1 MRTMSCARTRP
12 APSERSSQ
20 VGAGRSFLE
29 SLFHTAEARGAETTP
44 SCLPPSVALIVSEL
58 DSGCETQKE
67 KLASHG
73 ASVPALPKA
82 TLFCSGPSS
91 TRIAQHASPPDLSSS
106 SRRRTLRRG
115 WEGAPGRSQRSPR
128 SNLRF
133 VIRGGARSQLGSVE
147 SSRDARAGRGG
158 RRSGRGAGSEAR
170 PSRNSLP
177 SSHREHVGSR
187 RMSGPPR
194 GRSKHTHRRLRRKSL
209 GGVQHHA
216 RTLHGCVRNVK
227 YWCCATV

>member
-1 MRTMSCARTRP
+1 M
-12 APSERSSQ
+12 
-20 VGAGRSFLE
+20 E

-91 TRIAQHASPPDLSSS
+91 TRIAQHASPPDFSSS

-133 VIRGGARSQLGSVE
+133 VIRGGAR
-147 SSRDARAGRGG
+147 
-158 RRSGRGAGSEAR
+158 
-170 PSRNSLP
+170 
-177 SSHREHVGSR
+177 
-187 RMSGPPR
+187 
-194 GRSKHTHRRLRRKSL
+194 
-209 GGVQHHA
+209 
-216 RTLHGCVRNVK
+216 
-227 YWCCATV
+227 